1 MREMRTMSAPA
12 PSYNRI
18 VRSFIRA
25 LILLHRT
32 YRTRDARTRLHALVR
47 FLTCPFLRVIQY
59 VPRGATVLEIGAGHG
74 VFSVL
79 ARDRGASRVVAVE
92 PDARKV
98 RHIDGID
105 FVIGYDDCIRGAFD
119 VVAIIDVLYKIP
131 IDQWDALLSR
141 IDAKTLIIKEQ
152 DPTVRF
158 KNSWNR
164 AQERLASALGLT
176 LGEAFAYEAPQ
187 DFVARLQR
195 SGFAS
200 VDVKRVGRGYP
211 HPHILY
217 VARRASETKS
227 ANKP

>member
-12 PSYNRI
+12 ASYNRN

-47 FLTCPFLRVIQY
+47 FLTCPFLRVVQY
-59 VPRGATVLEIGAGHG
+59 VPRGAKVLEIGAGHG

-79 ARDRGASRVVAVE
+79 ARDRGARRVVAVE

-98 RHIDGID
+98 RNVEGID
-105 FVIGYDDCIRGAFD
+105 FVIGYDECIRGTFD

-141 IDAKTLIIKEQ
+141 IDASMLIIKEQ
-152 DPTVRF
+152 DPTARV
-158 KNSWNR
+158 KNFWNR
-164 AQERLASALGLT
+164 AQEWVATKLHLT
-176 LGEAFAYEAPQ
+176 LGEAFAYEAPKE
-187 DFVARLQR
+187 FVARLQR
-195 SGFAS
+195 HGYAN
-200 VDVKRVGRGYP
+200 VEVKRIDFGYP
-211 HPHILY
+211 HPHVLY
-217 VARRASETKS
+217 VATRA
-227 ANKP
+227 

>member
-1 MREMRTMSAPA
+1 MSAPA
-12 PSYNRI
+12 ASYNRI

-47 FLTCPFLRVIQY
+47 FLTCPLLRVIQY
-59 VPRGATVLEIGAGHG
+59 VPRGATVLEVGAGHG

-98 RHIDGID
+98 RSIDGID
-105 FVIGYDDCIRGAFD
+105 FVIGYDECIRGAFD

-131 IDQWDALLSR
+131 IDQWDALLAHINASV
-141 IDAKTLIIKEQ
+141 LIIKEQ
-152 DPTVRF
+152 DPTARV

-164 AQERLASALGLT
+164 AQEWLATKLHLT
-176 LGEAFAYEAPQ
+176 LGEAFAYEAPR
-187 DFVARLQR
+187 DFVARLR
-195 SGFAS
+195 RHGFAN
-200 VDVKRVGRGYP
+200 VETKRIDFGYP
-211 HPHILY
+211 HPHVLY
-217 VARRASETKS
+217 VATRTIIRPT
-227 ANKP
+227 NL